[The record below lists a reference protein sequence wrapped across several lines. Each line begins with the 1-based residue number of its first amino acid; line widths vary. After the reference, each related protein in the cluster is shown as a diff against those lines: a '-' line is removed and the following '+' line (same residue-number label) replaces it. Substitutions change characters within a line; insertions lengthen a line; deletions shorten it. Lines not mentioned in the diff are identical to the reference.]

1 MDNQEIPIVWGADE
15 KYVFYAF
22 VVMHS
27 ILIKDIIFILSQQMI
42 F

>member
-15 KYVFYAF
+15 KYAF